1 MSRIFRENSWNNFKG
16 LSEFLNSVLVKAWL
30 FLGELLDL
38 VCDEELGGTST
49 WDQAV
54 ISDKRFDGID
64 TIVNSAL
71 DVVKLSVSG
80 ATEYDSCHFVLLLV
94 PTENGTPSAG
104 DFLEADL
111 ISVSHLIGGRALQFD
126 DWDGTTGFTNS
137 LEFPFGHNLYC
148 HHLIFFEEMDSKF
161 GH

>member
-1 MSRIFRENSWNNFKG
+1 MSRIFSEDSWDNFEG

-30 FLGELLDL
+30 LLGELLDL
-38 VCDEELGGTST
+38 VSDEELGGTST
-49 WDQAV
+49 WDHAV
-54 ISDKRFDGID
+54 ISDKRFDGIY

-71 DVVKLSVSG
+71 NVVKLGVCG
-80 ATEYDSCHFVLLLV
+80 TTEYDSCHFVLLLV

-126 DWDGTTGFTNS
+126 NWDGTAGFAYS

-148 HHLIFFEEMDSKF
+148 HHVVFFEEVDSKF